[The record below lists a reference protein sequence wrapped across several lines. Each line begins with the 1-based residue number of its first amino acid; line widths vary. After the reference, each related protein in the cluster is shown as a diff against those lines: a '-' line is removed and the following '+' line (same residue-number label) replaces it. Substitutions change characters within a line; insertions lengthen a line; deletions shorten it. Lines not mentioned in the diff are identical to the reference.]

1 MNNRNLAKLEIVP
14 VKLGSNQLSPFKL
27 AHLTGTTKFSLG
39 AKDEAELKKFV
50 EDGGTLIIDAA
61 GGAGEFAVAAEG
73 LMTKIFSAK
82 FTVLKGDDAIFA
94 NASPDG
100 GQVEYR
106 QFAKK
111 VLGNI
116 KTPRLRMATAG
127 KGRIFLSQEDLSVG
141 LVGQP
146 VDGIYGYEPKTATA
160 IVANIILSAGK

>member
-1 MNNRNLAKLEIVP
+1 M
-14 VKLGSNQLSPFKL
+14 
-27 AHLTGTTKFSLG
+27 
-39 AKDEAELKKFV
+39 
-50 EDGGTLIIDAA
+50 EDGGTLIVDAA
-61 GGAGEFAVAAEG
+61 GGAGEFAVSAEG
-73 LMTKIFSAK
+73 ILTKIFGMKS
-82 FTVLKGDDAIFA
+82 FTVLKGDSPIFN
-94 NASPDG
+94 NASDSA

-127 KGRIFLSQEDLSVG
+127 KGRVFLSQEDLSVG

-160 IVANIILSAGK
+160 IVGNIILDAAK

>member
-1 MNNRNLAKLEIVP
+1 NANEDP
-14 VKLGSNQLSPFKL
+14 
-27 AHLTGTTKFSLG
+27 
-39 AKDEAELKKFV
+39 ELKKFV

-73 LMTKIFSAK
+73 IMAKIFSAK
-82 FTVLKGDDAIFA
+82 FTVLKGEDSIYNGASDA
-94 NASPDG
+94 G

-146 VDGIYGYEPKTATA
+146 VAGINGYEPKTATA
-160 IVANIILSAGK
+160 IAAKIILSAAK